1 MILAR
6 LRLRKCMEAAKIG
19 AHDLRLG
26 ANWNV
31 HRDKDQFFKNWEG
44 HAIQHLQND
53 HKIDR
58 EFLIVASI
66 CRKIH
71 KTNTE
76 NQRRTWGGG
85 EEGQKKIEK
94 DCIKVNFKGEK

>member
-1 MILAR
+1 MFIGIKINFL
-6 LRLRKCMEAAKIG
+6 KIG
-19 AHDLRLG
+19 KVTL
-26 ANWNV
+26 
-31 HRDKDQFFKNWEG
+31 FSTC
-44 HAIQHLQND
+44 QND

-58 EFLIVASI
+58 EFEIVASI

-76 NQRRTWGGG
+76 NQRRTWGGVG
-85 EEGQKKIEK
+85 GGGEGQKKIEK